1 MGLFKDLVELGTKW
15 KIIDKHGLGA
25 GLLYEDEV
33 NKRKLDAKNRE
44 NSYEFN
50 QLKKGYYDI
59 ANDVIKDNE
68 FITAE
73 EKKEIFNILSKI
85 DNTSDKNLVIMYG
98 RELNEIFGNVMFNNF
113 IRGILKQLGDVIE
126 AKNEI
131 NNEVKEAFLNYS
143 NQIEIAKDYIGK
155 RLVMVK
161 LLDYLGENKVIVSNK
176 EEILNSLDNI
186 HKKVESRKKN

>member
-1 MGLFKDLVELGTKW
+1 MGFFRDLVELETKW

-50 QLKKGYYDI
+50 QTKKGYYDI

-131 NNEVKEAFLNYS
+131 SNEVKETFLNYS
-143 NQIEIAKDYIGK
+143 NQIEDVKDYIGK

-161 LLDYLGENKVIVSNK
+161 LLDYLGENKVNVSNK